1 MEAPPPR
8 GFFYGLSCSPV
19 VPGEPHAQGTHIRAM
34 HAITRQI
41 RRLLGPLAAV
51 VAVTL
56 LSLWLHRIED
66 GKSLPALWLT
76 NGICLAVLMHR
87 GRHGAVALVAGA
99 CCTIWLTSVATGL
112 SVATSAV
119 GALGNALELSIALW
133 ALSKKGRATYLETP
147 YGTKRFIIWAL
158 LVAPLASTLA
168 VLPWLLLTAQAH
180 GWEIGLLRFV
190 SHALGTALA
199 VPLTMEV
206 LRWHRE
212 PGLSKRRTR
221 RCAQALLALTCAAA
235 MAFCQP
241 TLPVLFIVFPP
252 LVLLA
257 MTGNRRWV
265 IAGILAVAAVGAAAT
280 TAGYGPIHRQAPF
293 PAWSALLLQLYV
305 LSCMAVVLPLTAL
318 LEQRRRLGRT
328 LRGSEARYRMLAE
341 HSHDIVLLLD
351 ADGYCKYVS
360 PAIHHM
366 LGYPAAK
373 MFESSLQSLVDE
385 QSQSAARALWTQL
398 LHGESPTTA
407 LLRMRHADGSFRMV
421 EATGGVIDEEP
432 DRVVLTLRDV
442 SARVAAE
449 EALRHERLMT
459 DVTLQVIGDA
469 VFTLDRNGK
478 LQFANPA
485 GRALLDRSIAPE
497 QATLEQQLPLWHEGV
512 RLAQTH
518 PANMALQSG
527 MPAGPFLCALELKG
541 ETRQATECSATPI
554 RANGGE
560 IMGAVLV
567 LRDVSAVLE
576 LSERMTHL
584 AHFDA
589 LTGLPNRALLLERL
603 DMALA
608 RAKHTAHHLA
618 VLFIDLDRFKQI
630 NDTLGHGPGDEL
642 LQQVADR
649 LQSVVKGGDTVARLG
664 GDEFVVLLPDLSGKA
679 DAVIAATRV
688 LDILSQPVRIGRRE
702 LQLSASVGVS
712 MFPDDGDDA
721 DLLIRHADI
730 AMYSAKRHGRND
742 YHFYAAA
749 MEAHAQKEFDLE
761 NALRFAIMRSE
772 LFLDFQPRVDTG
784 SHKII
789 STEALMRW
797 RRADGEICLP
807 DEFIPIAE
815 ASGLI
820 LTMGKWAL
828 KEACRACKAWQ
839 HGPLQGVSVSVN
851 ISQVQFVRDNFLSF
865 IMESLRETGLPPH
878 LLELELTESMLMEPS
893 EAIQQ
898 RIAGLSAL
906 GVKLSIDDFGTGFSS
921 LAYLRRFAIDTLK
934 IDRSF
939 VMHMTDDPEDASVI
953 HAIIALAI
961 SLGKRVVAEGVE
973 TKQQAAQ
980 LAALGCHEMQG
991 HWLGRPGDV
1000 AQLAELAKRSANAT
1014 TPRATRR

>member
-1 MEAPPPR
+1 MN
-8 GFFYGLSCSPV
+8 
-19 VPGEPHAQGTHIRAM
+19 TIK
-34 HAITRQI
+34 RQI
-41 RRLLGPLAAV
+41 QSLLPPLAAV

-56 LSLWLHRIED
+56 LSLWLYKM
-66 GKSLPALWLT
+66 GGSKSLPALCLG

-87 GRHGAVALVAGA
+87 ARRGAVALVTGA
-99 CCTIWLTSVATGL
+99 CCTIWLTNMAMGISVEESL
-112 SVATSAV
+112 V
-119 GALGNALELSIALW
+119 GALGNALEMGIALW
-133 ALSKKGRATYLETP
+133 ALSKKDRATHLETP

-158 LVAPLASTLA
+158 LVAPLVSTLA
-168 VLPWLLLTAQAH
+168 VFPWLILTGH
-180 GWEIGLLRFV
+180 PHSWETGGLRFV
-190 SHALGTALA
+190 THAMGTALA

-212 PGLSKRRTR
+212 PGLSRRRTH
-221 RCAQALLALTCAAA
+221 RCAQALLGLIGASAI
-235 MAFCQP
+235 AFVQP

-257 MTGNRRWV
+257 LTGNRRWV
-265 IAGILAVAAVGAAAT
+265 IAGIIAVATVGAVAT
-280 TAGYGPIHRQAPF
+280 AAGYGPIHHQAPL
-293 PAWSALLLQLYV
+293 PAWSALLLQLCV
-305 LSCMAVVLPLTAL
+305 LSCMSVVLPLTASM
-318 LEQRRRLGRT
+318 EQRRRLART

-360 PAIHHM
+360 PAIQDM
-366 LGYPAAK
+366 LGYPAVK
-373 MFESSLQSLVDE
+373 MVESSLESLIDE
-385 QSQSAARALWTQL
+385 KSQAIARELWTQL
-398 LHGESPTTA
+398 LQRKPPATA
-407 LLRMRHADGSFRMV
+407 LLTMRHADGTFRNV

-442 SARVAAE
+442 TARVAAE
-449 EALRHERLMT
+449 DALRQERLMT

-478 LQFANPA
+478 LEFANPA
-485 GRALLDRSIAPE
+485 GRALLDRSIAPNE
-497 QATLEQQLPLWHEGV
+497 RTLEQQLPLWREGE
-512 RLAQTH
+512 RMTQMH
-518 PANMALQSG
+518 PACMALQSG
-527 MPAGPFLCALELKG
+527 LPEGPFLCALELKD
-541 ETRQATECSATPI
+541 ETRHAIECSATPI
-554 RANGGE
+554 RSSSE
-560 IMGAVLV
+560 DVMGAVLV

-576 LSERMTHL
+576 LSERMAHL

-603 DMALA
+603 DIALA

-649 LQSVVKGGDTVARLG
+649 LLSVVKGADTVARLG
-664 GDEFVVLLPDLSGKA
+664 GDEFVVLLPDLSDKS
-679 DAVIAATRV
+679 DAAIAATKALEMLSKPIRV
-688 LDILSQPVRIGRRE
+688 GRRE
-702 LQLSASVGVS
+702 LQLSASIGVS

-730 AMYSAKRHGRND
+730 AMYAAKRNGRND
-742 YHFYAAA
+742 YHFYTAA
-749 MEAHAQKEFDLE
+749 MEANAQKEFDLE
-761 NALRFAIMRSE
+761 NALRFALMRSE
-772 LFLDFQPRVDTG
+772 LFLEFQPRVDT
-784 SHKII
+784 SSRKII
-789 STEALMRW
+789 ATEALMRW
-797 RRADGEICLP
+797 RRPDGEVCLP
-807 DEFIPIAE
+807 DVFIPIAE
-815 ASGLI
+815 TSGLI
-820 LTMGKWAL
+820 LGMGNWVL

-839 HGPLQGVSVSVN
+839 HGPLKGVSVSVN

-865 IMESLRETGLPPH
+865 VMESLRETGLPPH

-893 EAIQQ
+893 ESIQQ

-973 TKQQAAQ
+973 TVQQATQ

-1000 AQLAELAKRSANAT
+1000 GQLAQLARHGTKST
-1014 TPRATRR
+1014 TPRAAQG

>member
-1 MEAPPPR
+1 MYEQ
-8 GFFYGLSCSPV
+8 GIPV
-19 VPGEPHAQGTHIRAM
+19 QVMNTIK
-34 HAITRQI
+34 RQI
-41 RRLLGPLAAV
+41 RSLLPPLATI
-51 VAVTL
+51 VAATL
-56 LSLWLHRIED
+56 MSVWLYRIE
-66 GKSLPALWLT
+66 GGRSLPALWLS

-87 GRHGAVALVAGA
+87 GRRGAVALVTGA
-99 CCTIWLTSVATGL
+99 CCTICCTNMVMGL
-112 SVATSAV
+112 SFGEGFV
-119 GALGNALELSIALW
+119 GALGNALEMSIALS
-133 ALSKKGRATYLETP
+133 ALSRKDRATYLETP

-168 VLPWLLLTAQAH
+168 IMPWLILTGH
-180 GWEIGLLRFV
+180 SRYGEIGSLRFV

-212 PGLSKRRTR
+212 PALSRRRTR
-221 RCAQALLALTCAAA
+221 RCAQALLGLIGASAL
-235 MAFCQP
+235 AFCQP
-241 TLPVLFIVFPP
+241 TLPILFIVFPP

-257 MTGNRRWV
+257 LTGNRRWV
-265 IAGILAVAAVGAAAT
+265 IGGIIAVAAVGAIAT
-280 TAGYGPIHRQAPF
+280 SAGYGPIHRQAPF
-293 PAWSALLLQLYV
+293 PAWSAMLLQLCV
-305 LSCMAVVLPLTAL
+305 LSCMAVVLPLTAS

-341 HSHDIVLLLD
+341 HSHDIVLLLG

-360 PAIHHM
+360 PAIQDM
-366 LGYPAAK
+366 LGYPAGK
-373 MFESSLQSLVDE
+373 MVESSLESLIE
-385 QSQSAARALWTQL
+385 EGSQAVARELWMQL
-398 LHGESPTTA
+398 LQGVPPATA
-407 LLRMRHADGSFRMV
+407 LLRMRHADGSFRDV
-421 EATGGVIDEEP
+421 EVTGGLINEEP

-442 SARVAAE
+442 TARVMAE
-449 EALRHERLMT
+449 DALRQERLMT

-469 VFTLDRNGK
+469 VFTLDREGK
-478 LQFANPA
+478 LEFANPA
-485 GRALLDRSIAPE
+485 GRVLLDRSIAPDE
-497 QATLEQQLPLWHEGV
+497 TILERRLPLWREGE
-512 RLAQTH
+512 RLMQAH
-518 PANMALQSG
+518 PASTALQTG
-527 MPAGPFLCALELKG
+527 MPEGPFLCALELKD
-541 ETRQATECSATPI
+541 ETRHAIECSATPI
-554 RANGGE
+554 RSDAGAVR
-560 IMGAVLV
+560 GAVLV

-576 LSERMTHL
+576 LSERMAHL

-589 LTGLPNRALLLERL
+589 LTGLPNRSLLLERL
-603 DMALA
+603 DIALA
-608 RAKHTAHHLA
+608 RAKQTAHHLA

-649 LQSVVKGGDTVARLG
+649 LLSVVKSVDTVARLG
-664 GDEFVVLLPDLSGKA
+664 GDEFVVLLPELSGKPEA
-679 DAVIAATRV
+679 AVAATKA
-688 LDILSQPVRIGRRE
+688 LEILSKPIRVGRRE
-702 LQLSASVGVS
+702 LQLSASIGVS

-721 DLLIRHADI
+721 DALIRHADI
-730 AMYSAKRHGRND
+730 AMYAAKRHGRND
-742 YHFYAAA
+742 YHFYTAA
-749 MEAHAQKEFDLE
+749 MEANAQKEFDLE

-772 LFLDFQPRVDTG
+772 LFLEFQPRIDTG
-784 SHKII
+784 SRKII
-789 STEALMRW
+789 SAEALMRW
-797 RRADGEICLP
+797 RRPDGEICLP

-820 LTMGKWAL
+820 LSMGNWVL

-839 HGPLQGVSVSVN
+839 HGSLQGVSVSVN
-851 ISQVQFVRDNFLSF
+851 ISQVQFSRDNFLSF

-893 EAIQQ
+893 ESIQQ

-939 VMHMTDDPEDASVI
+939 VMHMTEDPEDASVI

-973 TKQQAAQ
+973 TMQQAAQ

-991 HWLGRPGDV
+991 HWLGRPGNV
-1000 AQLAELAKRSANAT
+1000 AQLAELARHGTHSVSARTAQQ
-1014 TPRATRR
+1014 

>member
-1 MEAPPPR
+1 MQ
-8 GFFYGLSCSPV
+8 GIPV
-19 VPGEPHAQGTHIRAM
+19 QVMNSIK
-34 HAITRQI
+34 RQI
-41 RRLLGPLAAV
+41 RSLLPPLAAV
-51 VAVTL
+51 VAVTML
-56 LSLWLHRIED
+56 ALWLHRIEG
-66 GKSLPALWLT
+66 GKSLPALWLA

-87 GRHGAVALVAGA
+87 GRRGAVALVAAA
-99 CCTIWLTSVATGL
+99 CCIIAFAAAASGVPVGDSL
-112 SVATSAV
+112 V
-119 GALGNALELSIALW
+119 GALGNALEMSIALS
-133 ALSKKGRATYLETP
+133 ALSRKDRATYLETP

-158 LVAPLASTLA
+158 LIAPLASTLA
-168 VLPWLLLTAQAH
+168 ILPYLILTGH
-180 GWEIGLLRFV
+180 PRHWEIASFRV
-190 SHALGTALA
+190 ISHALGTALA

-212 PGLSKRRTR
+212 PPLSRRRTR
-221 RCAQALLALTCAAA
+221 RCVQALLGLIGASAL
-235 MAFCQP
+235 AFGQP
-241 TLPVLFIVFPP
+241 ALPLLFIVFPP
-252 LVLLA
+252 LVLLTL
-257 MTGNRRWV
+257 TGNRRWV
-265 IAGILAVAAVGAAAT
+265 IAGIIAVATVGAVLT
-280 TAGYGPIHRQAPF
+280 TAGYGPIHHQAPF
-293 PAWSALLLQLYV
+293 PAWSAMLLQLYV
-305 LSCMAVVLPLTAL
+305 LSGMAVVLPLTAS

-341 HSHDIVLLLD
+341 HSHDIVLLLG

-360 PAIHHM
+360 PAIHDM

-373 MFESSLQSLVDE
+373 MVESSLESLIDDD
-385 QSQSAARALWTQL
+385 SQAIARELWTQL
-398 LHGESPTTA
+398 LQGQPPTTA
-407 LLRMRHADGSFRMV
+407 LLRMRHADGSFRSV

-449 EALRHERLMT
+449 DALRHERLMT

-469 VFTLDRNGK
+469 VFTLDRDGK

-485 GRALLDRSIAPE
+485 GRALLDRSVAPDE
-497 QATLEQQLPLWHEGV
+497 QVLEQQLPLWREGE
-512 RLAQTH
+512 RLTQAH
-518 PANMALQSG
+518 PASIALHTG
-527 MPAGPFLCALELKG
+527 MPQGPFLCALELKD
-541 ETRQATECSATPI
+541 ETRHAIECSATPI
-554 RANGGE
+554 RSSTGGV
-560 IMGAVLV
+560 MGAVLV

-576 LSERMTHL
+576 LSERMAQL

-589 LTGLPNRALLLERL
+589 LTGLPNRSLLLERL
-603 DMALA
+603 DIALA
-608 RAKHTAHHLA
+608 RAKQTAHHLA

-649 LQSVVKGGDTVARLG
+649 LSSVVKSVDTVARLG
-664 GDEFVVLLPDLSGKA
+664 GDEFVVLLPELSGKSEA
-679 DAVIAATRV
+679 AIAATRALEV
-688 LDILSQPVRIGRRE
+688 LSKPIRIGRRE
-702 LQLSASVGVS
+702 LQLSASIGVS

-721 DLLIRHADI
+721 DVLIRHADI
-730 AMYSAKRHGRND
+730 AMYAAKRHGRND

-749 MEAHAQKEFDLE
+749 MEANAQKEFDLE
-761 NALRFAIMRSE
+761 NALRFAITRAE
-772 LFLDFQPRVDTG
+772 LFLEFQPRIDTG
-784 SHKII
+784 TRKII
-789 STEALMRW
+789 SSEALMRW
-797 RRADGEICLP
+797 RRPDGEVCLP
-807 DEFIPIAE
+807 NEFIPIAE

-820 LTMGKWAL
+820 LSMGNWVL

-839 HGPLQGVSVSVN
+839 HGSLQGVSVSVN
-851 ISQVQFVRDNFLSF
+851 ISQLQFVRDNFLSLV
-865 IMESLRETGLPPH
+865 MESLRETGLPPH

-893 EAIQQ
+893 ESIQQ

-973 TKQQAAQ
+973 TMQQASQ

-1000 AQLAELAKRSANAT
+1000 AQLAELARRGTHSVSA
-1014 TPRATRR
+1014 RAVGH